1 MQEVNRKMRKSTTI
15 AVYAIV
21 ALMLVTGVALSQTN
35 VLAVSSSVSFNPQTQ
50 FPIGSTITFASLNG
64 AAAVRDSAKPKF
76 IQYTSSF
83 TITAQVE
90 KFTRDGGV
98 GWKVLS
104 GAFTINGQLYTVTNG
119 DGHMNSFD
127 EIASGMDGSAT
138 GPDGATYH
146 WHLHGLATLYNGMVL
161 VGFRGGIG
169 TIESNHAI
177 LRYNLAYMA
186 TMSKT

>member
-1 MQEVNRKMRKSTTI
+1 MQKSSTI
-15 AVYAIV
+15 AVCAVVVVMVI
-21 ALMLVTGVALSQTN
+21 AGVVLSQPS
-35 VLAVSSSVSFNPQTQ
+35 VLAVSSSGSFNPQTQ
-50 FPIGSTITFASLNG
+50 FPIGSTITFESLNG
-64 AAAVRDSAKPKF
+64 ASAVRDKAMKPKF

-83 TITAQVE
+83 TVTAQVE
-90 KFTRDGGV
+90 NFTRDGGIR
-98 GWKVLS
+98 WKVLS
-104 GAFTINGQLYTVTNG
+104 GIFTINGQIYTVTSG

-127 EIASGMDGSAT
+127 EIASGMDGAAT

-146 WHLHGLATLYNGMVL
+146 WRLHGLATLYNGVVL
-161 VGFRGGIG
+161 VGLRGGIG